1 MTLSGAAPP
10 FSGGREDRSVVHCV
24 EERCIA
30 FACRGVGDTASS
42 VGAGGTLTVDEDE
55 GGGFREA
62 SLGGALFRDLIR
74 VLFCSLKRS
83 LGYFFVP

>member
-1 MTLSGAAPP
+1 MLLLPYYRRLPLPSA
-10 FSGGREDRSVVHCV
+10 FSVV
-24 EERCIA
+24 
-30 FACRGVGDTASS
+30 GASS
-42 VGAGGTLTVDEDE
+42 VGAGDVDEDE

-62 SLGGALFRDLIR
+62 SRGRALFRDLIR